1 VEDKQEGRGIETWPD
16 GARYEGQY
24 KEGKKHGQG
33 CLNFADGSIYQFGIT
48 GSVMQDRGMT
58 VTLLQSLAR
67 SGGICT
73 IDRLGE
79 RMFAATRDGAVRVA
93 GFDPVE
99 DLMRL
104 DLPSGR
110 PLAVG
115 FDDDRDELTVVTSRG
130 TARTCRGGG
139 LRATPPVAST
149 TVVPLEMV
157 RERWRPRI
165 WGMTQ
170 KLQGWLQPSAI
181 FT

>member
-1 VEDKQEGRGIETWPD
+1 MPRTGAVIPTPGRPVVYECEDAVVHP
-16 GARYEGQY
+16 
-24 KEGKKHGQG
+24 
-33 CLNFADGSIYQFGIT
+33 ADGSIYQFGIT

-58 VTLLQSLAR
+58 VTLLESLAR

-130 TARTCRGGG
+130 TARTWRGGG

-157 RERWRPRI
+157 REPANTAPPAR
-165 WGMTQ
+165 
-170 KLQGWLQPSAI
+170 
-181 FT
+181 